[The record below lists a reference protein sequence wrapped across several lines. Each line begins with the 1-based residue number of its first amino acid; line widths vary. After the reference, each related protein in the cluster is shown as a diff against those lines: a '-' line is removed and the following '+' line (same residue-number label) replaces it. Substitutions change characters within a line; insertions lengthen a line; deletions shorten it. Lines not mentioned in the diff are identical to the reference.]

1 MRLLIKLLVCLCL
14 LPASTFSQ
22 ERIRKMMV
30 GPNNDRIRI
39 VVAFIE
45 PSQEAYSMQS
55 MIIDVDS
62 VKNGKE
68 QPSPFQVDLT
78 STVRSLST
86 GEKRQK
92 ILLLRWKKTGEIELK
107 CDGKWI
113 KRDVGS
119 MMDKIVEA
127 TKAVIQRRG
136 PRGTRTANGRGVRQ
150 LGSGARLEPSAADR
164 PHPGWVAGRAI
175 VIARRRKTHN
185 NDEPN
190 QAACHFARS
199 AVSRRRS

>member
-1 MRLLIKLLVCLCL
+1 
-14 LPASTFSQ
+14 
-22 ERIRKMMV
+22 MMV
-30 GPNNDRIRI
+30 GPNNDQIRI

-62 VKNGKE
+62 VKNRKE
-68 QPSPFQVDLT
+68 QPSSFQVDLT

-119 MMDKIVEA
+119 TMDKIVEA
-127 TKAVIQRRG
+127 TKAVIQSV
-136 PRGTRTANGRGVRQ
+136 PLDTKSPTEF
-150 LGSGARLEPSAADR
+150 RLSQELEQKVSSILNSLNTEDF
-164 PHPGWVAGRAI
+164 H
-175 VIARRRKTHN
+175 
-185 NDEPN
+185 
-190 QAACHFARS
+190 CLRS
-199 AVSRRRS
+199 VQ

>member
-30 GPNNDRIRI
+30 GPNNDQIRI

-62 VKNGKE
+62 VKNRKE
-68 QPSPFQVDLT
+68 QPSSFQVDLT

-107 CDGKWI
+107 CDGKWT

-119 MMDKIVEA
+119 TMDKIVEA
-127 TKAVIQRRG
+127 TNAVIQSV
-136 PRGTRTANGRGVRQ
+136 PLDAKSPTAFTLSQ
-150 LGSGARLEPSAADR
+150 ELEQKVSAILNSLNTEDF
-164 PHPGWVAGRAI
+164 
-175 VIARRRKTHN
+175 
-185 NDEPN
+185 
-190 QAACHFARS
+190 QCLRS
-199 AVSRRRS
+199 VQ

>member
-22 ERIRKMMV
+22 ERIRKMTV

-68 QPSPFQVDLT
+68 QPSSFQVDLT

-127 TKAVIQRRG
+127 TKAVIQSV
-136 PRGTRTANGRGVRQ
+136 PLDAKSPTEFTLSQ
-150 LGSGARLEPSAADR
+150 ELEQKVSAILNSLNTEDF
-164 PHPGWVAGRAI
+164 
-175 VIARRRKTHN
+175 
-185 NDEPN
+185 
-190 QAACHFARS
+190 QCLRS
-199 AVSRRRS
+199 VQ

>member
-1 MRLLIKLLVCLCL
+1 
-14 LPASTFSQ
+14 
-22 ERIRKMMV
+22 MMV
-30 GPNNDRIRI
+30 GPNNDQIRI

-62 VKNGKE
+62 VKDRKE
-68 QPSPFQVDLT
+68 QPSSFQVDLT

-107 CDGKWI
+107 CDGKWK

-119 MMDKIVEA
+119 IMDKIVEA
-127 TKAVIQRRG
+127 TNAVIQSV
-136 PRGTRTANGRGVRQ
+136 PLDAKSPTEFT
-150 LGSGARLEPSAADR
+150 LSPELEQKVSSILSSLNTEDF
-164 PHPGWVAGRAI
+164 
-175 VIARRRKTHN
+175 
-185 NDEPN
+185 
-190 QAACHFARS
+190 QCLRS
-199 AVSRRRS
+199 VQ

>member
-14 LPASTFSQ
+14 LSASTFSQ

-30 GPNNDRIRI
+30 GPNNDQIRI

-62 VKNGKE
+62 VKNRKE
-68 QPSPFQVDLT
+68 QPSSFQVDLT

-92 ILLLRWKKTGEIELK
+92 ILLLRWKRTGEIELK

-119 MMDKIVEA
+119 TMDKIVEA
-127 TKAVIQRRG
+127 TKAVIQSV
-136 PRGTRTANGRGVRQ
+136 PLDTKSPTEF
-150 LGSGARLEPSAADR
+150 RLSQELEQKVSSILNSLNTEDF
-164 PHPGWVAGRAI
+164 HGL
-175 VIARRRKTHN
+175 
-185 NDEPN
+185 
-190 QAACHFARS
+190 RS
-199 AVSRRRS
+199 VQ